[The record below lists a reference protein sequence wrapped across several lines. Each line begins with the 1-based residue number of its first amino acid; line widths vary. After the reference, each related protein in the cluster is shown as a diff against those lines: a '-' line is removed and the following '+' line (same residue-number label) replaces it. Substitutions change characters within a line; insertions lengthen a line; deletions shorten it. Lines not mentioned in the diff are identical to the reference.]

1 MDKIV
6 IYQIFTRLFCN
17 NKSELAYNGTIE
29 SNGCGKLNSFDNHIL
44 ETIRK
49 QGVTHI
55 WFTGVIAHAS
65 RTDYSNNGI
74 PTSHPATVKGNAGSP
89 YAIRD
94 YFDIDP
100 DLAENVRC
108 RMKEF
113 TNLVERVHNN
123 GMKFIM
129 DFVPNHV
136 AREYKSIKRPK
147 KYDDLG
153 ENDNKNYRFDQDNNF
168 YYMPGEKL
176 AGAVD
181 WDGYMEEPAKA
192 TGNDKFDAS
201 PNLFDWYE
209 TVKLNYGV
217 DYSSHTTHFDPIPN
231 TWLKMRDI
239 LLYWADK
246 GIDGFRCDMAE
257 MVPVEFWHWAIEK
270 VKDKYPNIIFI
281 AEIYN
286 PGSYSSYINYGH
298 FDYIYDKV
306 GMYDTLRAVT
316 TGSQS
321 ATAITSCWQNSGEN
335 GEKMLHFMENHDEQ
349 RIASDF
355 FAGNGIKGRPAMVI
369 SACIDKCPVMFYAGQ
384 ELGEKGMDNEGFSG
398 IDGRS
403 TIFDYWAPDTLSRW
417 YKDGV
422 LNDNHLTREEID
434 LKAFYSKLF
443 NICCTEQSISNG
455 LFFDLM
461 YVNQDSPCFDTHK
474 EYAFLRKH
482 NDEMLLIVANF
493 ADKAQ
498 QSQVVI
504 PEHAFSYLQIGNRG
518 RVNAVELFTGQNVTI
533 DLQPDSPINVHI
545 PANGAII
552 LKCKV

>member
-1 MDKIV
+1 
-6 IYQIFTRLFCN
+6 
-17 NKSELAYNGTIE
+17 
-29 SNGCGKLNSFDNHIL
+29 
-44 ETIRK
+44 
-49 QGVTHI
+49 
-55 WFTGVIAHAS
+55 
-65 RTDYSNNGI
+65 
-74 PTSHPATVKGNAGSP
+74 
-89 YAIRD
+89 
-94 YFDIDP
+94 
-100 DLAENVRC
+100 
-108 RMKEF
+108 
-113 TNLVERVHNN
+113 
-123 GMKFIM
+123 
-129 DFVPNHV
+129 
-136 AREYKSIKRPK
+136 
-147 KYDDLG
+147 
-153 ENDNKNYRFDQDNNF
+153 
-168 YYMPGEKL
+168 
-176 AGAVD
+176 
-181 WDGYMEEPAKA
+181 
-192 TGNDKFDAS
+192 
-201 PNLFDWYE
+201 
-209 TVKLNYGV
+209 
-217 DYSSHTTHFDPIPN
+217 
-231 TWLKMRDI
+231 
-239 LLYWADK
+239 
-246 GIDGFRCDMAE
+246 
-257 MVPVEFWHWAIEK
+257 
-270 VKDKYPNIIFI
+270 
-281 AEIYN
+281 
-286 PGSYSSYINYGH
+286 
-298 FDYIYDKV
+298 
-306 GMYDTLRAVT
+306 
-316 TGSQS
+316 
-321 ATAITSCWQNSGEN
+321 
-335 GEKMLHFMENHDEQ
+335 MENHDEQ

-369 SACIDKCPVMFYAGQ
+369 SACIDKCPVMYYAGQ

-498 QSQVVI
+498 QSQVII

-533 DLQPDSPINVHI
+533 DLQPDAPINVQI